1 MLEGYYKEKIA
12 REEQGLP
19 PLPLNAE
26 QVQEIANVFEQGKGS
41 NDLLNLLENE
51 VPPGVDEAAYVKAA
65 FLKDIATEKLSTDLI
80 SPEKAISM
88 LGTMLGG
95 YSVEALVEILKIG
108 KFGPAAAGALK
119 STILVYDAFNEIF
132 DLSKNNEHAKDII
145 HSWAEAEWFKNKPTL
160 AKEIPLTV
168 YLSLIHI

>member
-51 VPPGVDEAAYVKAA
+51 VPPGVDLVHN
-65 FLKDIATEKLSTDLI
+65 LS
-80 SPEKAISM
+80 A
-88 LGTMLGG
+88 
-95 YSVEALVEILKIG
+95 
-108 KFGPAAAGALK
+108 
-119 STILVYDAFNEIF
+119 
-132 DLSKNNEHAKDII
+132 H
-145 HSWAEAEWFKNKPTL
+145 
-160 AKEIPLTV
+160 IPLTSA
-168 YLSLIHI
+168 LGAS